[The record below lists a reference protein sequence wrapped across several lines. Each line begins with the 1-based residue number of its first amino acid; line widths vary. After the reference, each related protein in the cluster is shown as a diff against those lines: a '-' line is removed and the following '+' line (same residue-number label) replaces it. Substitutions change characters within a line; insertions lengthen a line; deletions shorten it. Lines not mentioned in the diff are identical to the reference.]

1 MESSSEEASCS
12 TGRIWITWETQRRNQ
27 NLAKAFNAQFI
38 QFDYAANW
46 ILRYLVLP
54 FKTISAYK
62 KTRPRLIF
70 SQNPSLVLALLTIL
84 YGKFKGIKII
94 VDSHNA
100 GIRPLNGKKWIL
112 NVISNYIIRHA
123 DITIVTN
130 DKLATLVKSKGGRPF
145 VLPDRIP
152 DFEGCPPDKL
162 DLRGRFNV
170 FFICTFSND
179 EPYRE
184 LIRAGKLLD
193 KNTVIYISGNPK
205 NHMEKMK
212 GEIPD
217 NVVMTGYLPENEYIR
232 MLFSCDLILDLTTRE
247 DCLVCGAYEALGM
260 GKPMVLSDTKVN
272 REYFR
277 KGVLYTDNSARDT
290 ADKIAEAMMHIE
302 ELTISANELKKE
314 LMDGWEKMRAELE
327 DMLTRRTGI

>member
-1 MESSSEEASCS
+1 MESNSIEASCS

-27 NLAKAFNAQFI
+27 NLAKAFNARFI
-38 QFDYAANW
+38 QFDYAANR

-54 FKTISAYK
+54 FKTISAYR

-70 SQNPSLVLALLTIL
+70 SQNPSLVLAFLTIL

-100 GIRPLNGKKWIL
+100 GIRPLNGEKWIL

-152 DFEGCPPDKL
+152 NFEGYLPEKL
-162 DLRGRFNV
+162 DLRGRFKV
-170 FFICTFSND
+170 FFICTFADD
-179 EPYRE
+179 EPFLE
-184 LIRAGKLLD
+184 VIGAGKLLE

-205 NHMEKMK
+205 SHIGKIK
-212 GEIPD
+212 ADIPD
-217 NVVMTGYLPENEYIR
+217 NVVPTGYLPEEEYLR
-232 MLFSCDLILDLTTRE
+232 MMSSCDLILDLTTRE

-260 GKPMVLSDTKVN
+260 GKPMLLSDTAVN

-277 KGVLYTDNSARDT
+277 KGVLYTDNSSRD
-290 ADKIAEAMMHIE
+290 IAEKIQIAMRSIGEMTE
-302 ELTISANELKKE
+302 AVKDLKDE
-314 LMDGWEKMRAELE
+314 LMDGWEQKRAALE
-327 DMLTRRTGI
+327 DRLERL